1 MSFAW
6 LLLLLGFSPASAQS
20 IAREKLDFLGWNK
33 ACSVAIAHYSYPK
46 RGEGIADDPIMTRIG
61 TLTIAP
67 GREAAKTRWSAAWE
81 GQLTFR
87 RADASRIMDNFKRG
101 GYALPGFEET
111 VRPEPVAPG
120 WDLERVLLST
130 ETFKTKAPSGFPGPD
145 WRLASV
151 RYAPLDSCALLV
163 FAKAG
168 PAGDLYTPLLIRV
181 GDPGARAERAAGH
194 VTNALALFQN
204 GDSTGGLA
212 EAGIAVQANPD
223 SAPGHYHRAALLALT
238 GSNDEALPELEA
250 AIRLEPKYKRQAK
263 NDKDFDSLTSLPRF
277 QELTGL

>member
-1 MSFAW
+1 M
-6 LLLLLGFSPASAQS
+6 
-20 IAREKLDFLGWNK
+20 I
-33 ACSVAIAHYSYPK
+33 HT
-46 RGEGIADDPIMTRIG
+46 DPDYAESST
-61 TLTIAP
+61 AP
-67 GREAAKTRWSAAWE
+67 GEAPAADNR
-81 GQLTFR
+81 LTFAHILRRSLVHR
-87 RADASRIMDNFKRG
+87 RARSLS
-101 GYALPGFEET
+101 ALVALT
-111 VRPEPVAPG
+111 VSAGVA
-120 WDLERVLLST
+120 
-130 ETFKTKAPSGFPGPD
+130 A
-145 WRLASV
+145 
-151 RYAPLDSCALLV
+151 ALLTLYAALDAKLHHEFRSFGANIV
-163 FAKAG
+163 ITAPTDAGFAPTA
-168 PAGDLYTPLLIRV
+168 
-181 GDPGARAERAAGH
+181 GARAERAAGH